1 MRNLSVGEWVYVLYP
16 PELQLKLGKG
26 WSGPFL
32 IVKKLGDVNY
42 VVRKSPESRKKTLHV
57 DHLKKYVHDDTP
69 TSWINTE
76 NKANN

>member
-16 PELQLKLGKG
+16 TELQLKVGKG

-32 IVKKLGDVNY
+32 TVKKLGDVNY
-42 VVRKSPESRKKTLHV
+42 VIQKSPESRKITLHV

-69 TSWINTE
+69 TS
-76 NKANN
+76 